1 LVQHIMKQLSII
13 FFLFI
18 NLQVF
23 SQISVSVNWAPN
35 KPASKSDTIYYSA
48 SKKLEWSN
56 FKGKTDP
63 QSDATAITSSGF
75 GYVAGMHYRN
85 EKTTITISV
94 YCYFS
99 KQNSWVRA
107 GGQSDYALNHEQHH
121 FDVTYIVTN
130 LFMQKLKEAKFTRN
144 NYDALID
151 KIYTES
157 CKELERMQ
165 NEYDGQTRNGRL
177 KNIQANW
184 NEKIEKKLALL

>member
-1 LVQHIMKQLSII
+1 MKPLTII

-18 NLQVF
+18 NVPVF
-23 SQISVSVNWAPN
+23 SQISVTVKWAQN
-35 KPASKSDTIYYSA
+35 KPATKSDTIYYNA
-48 SKKLEWSN
+48 DKKLDWSN

-75 GYVAGMHYRN
+75 GYEAGVHYKN
-85 EKTTITISV
+85 EKTTITIAV

-99 KQNSWVRA
+99 KLNSWVRA

-130 LFMQKLKEAKFTRN
+130 LFIQKLKDAKFTRN

-151 KIYTES
+151 KIYMES
-157 CKELERMQ
+157 CKELELMQ

-177 KNIQANW
+177 KSIQADW
-184 NEKIEKKLALL
+184 NEKIEKKLALVK